1 MWPLFSSTTM
11 PSGLCPAWLTIVRK
25 SDPSGL
31 HDITRPSLKSKK
43 NRRAIV
49 VWDAVFPAFELL
61 ASGLLVS
68 ALLIATLLR
77 LRLRDLHE
85 GSHRQCGIR
94 QFHRC

>member
-11 PSGLCPAWLTIVRK
+11 PSGMCPAWLTIGRK

-31 HDITRPSLKSKK
+31 HDITRPLARSKK

-49 VWDAVFPAFELL
+49 VWDAVFPALELL

-68 ALLIATLLR
+68 ALLIAHLLR
-77 LRLRDLHE
+77 LRLRERHE
-85 GSHRQCGIR
+85 GSHRQYGIG
-94 QFHRC
+94 QFRRC